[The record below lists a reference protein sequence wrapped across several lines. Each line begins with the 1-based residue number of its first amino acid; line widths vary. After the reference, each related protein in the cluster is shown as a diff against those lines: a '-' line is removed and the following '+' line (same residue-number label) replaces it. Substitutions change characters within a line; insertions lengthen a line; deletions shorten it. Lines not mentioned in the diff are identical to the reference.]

1 MTSIGK
7 SNSLFNNRSTKFIEL
22 GGQQDSPLEFK
33 SQPSEEMRSEMT
45 VAKEAKLEEA
55 KRKTMLINN
64 EMGNQQLL
72 EIAKEKNDTQLMDNI
87 E

>member
-1 MTSIGK
+1 MK
-7 SNSLFNNRSTKFIEL
+7 
-22 GGQQDSPLEFK
+22 
-33 SQPSEEMRSEMT
+33 SEMT
-45 VAKEAKLEEA
+45 VTKEAKLEEA

-72 EIAKEKNDTQLMDNI
+72 EIAKEKNDTQLMENI